1 MVRPGIVE
9 DCVHPATHSFQ
20 APIHKRRSNYLGQN
34 IQARQT
40 SEATCQL
47 WPEAD
52 FASYSMISSAR
63 ERSEGGTVRPSAL
76 AVLRLITNSNLVAF
90 CTGRSAGFFAL
101 KDAIDV
107 ASGLPA
113 LTERVR
119 SVGDQDPISD
129 QETGLIA
136 RRQSVSRRQRDDPI
150 EIVDRQR
157 ACGSNQAAIRSAR
170 KFGYSLFDV
179 SGFT

>member
-1 MVRPGIVE
+1 M
-9 DCVHPATHSFQ
+9 
-20 APIHKRRSNYLGQN
+20 
-34 IQARQT
+34 
-40 SEATCQL
+40 
-47 WPEAD
+47 
-52 FASYSMISSAR
+52 
-63 ERSEGGTVRPSAL
+63 RPSAL

-136 RRQSVSRRQRDDPI
+136 RRQSVSRRQRDDQI
-150 EIVDRQR
+150 EIVDRQQ

-170 KFGYSLFDV
+170 KFGHSLFDV

>member
-1 MVRPGIVE
+1 
-9 DCVHPATHSFQ
+9 
-20 APIHKRRSNYLGQN
+20 
-34 IQARQT
+34 
-40 SEATCQL
+40 
-47 WPEAD
+47 
-52 FASYSMISSAR
+52 
-63 ERSEGGTVRPSAL
+63 VRPSAL

-136 RRQSVSRRQRDDPI
+136 RRQSVSRRQRDDQI

-170 KFGYSLFDV
+170 KIGHSLFDV